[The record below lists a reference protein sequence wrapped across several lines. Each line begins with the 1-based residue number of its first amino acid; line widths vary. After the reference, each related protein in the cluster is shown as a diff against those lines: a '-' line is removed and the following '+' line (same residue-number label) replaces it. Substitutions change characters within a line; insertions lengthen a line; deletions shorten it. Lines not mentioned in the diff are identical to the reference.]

1 MDSWQIFV
9 FLLFPMASVFF
20 MFFLKRNMLW
30 ISPLISTVLS
40 VLYSL
45 IVMPS
50 LLTIAEGSIFWMVTI
65 PLQLVITI
73 TFTGIAYIISRLLK
87 KEYRKTNK

>member
-1 MDSWQIFV
+1 
-9 FLLFPMASVFF
+9 
-20 MFFLKRNMLW
+20 MLW